1 MPYGTVNADV
11 IGTSVANSNLGAGN
25 ATRFKNR
32 IINGN
37 MAIAQRGTT
46 FTGVSNLDYTLDRWQ
61 ASVST
66 ASKMSVTQNAG
77 SVTPPAGFTNYMGL
91 TVASAVTSLAAGDYY
106 LLQQK
111 IEGLNVADLGWG
123 TANAKSVTL
132 SFWVYSNLTGTFG
145 GAINN
150 SAQTRS
156 YVFSYTISTA
166 NTWQQ
171 ITVTIPGDTSGTWL
185 TTNGIG
191 LWLNWSIGTG
201 STYSGTAGVWGST
214 LYNTVTGNTN
224 VMASTANYWYM
235 TGAQIEVGSI
245 ATGFEYVDYGTQLA
259 MCLRYY
265 EVATSI
271 DLSGYVQAG
280 KQAYS
285 GYTIYPKRTSATIAI
300 ASVSN
305 TDNCNGISITGND
318 GIHVNFQLIGN
329 NGGLNYVR
337 VTGNTVTFSAEL

>member
-1 MPYGTVNADV
+1 MPYGILAADQ
-11 IGTSVANSNLGAGN
+11 ITTSVTGVSLGAGN

-77 SVTPPAGFTNYMGL
+77 SVTPPAGFTNYIGL

-235 TGAQIEVGSI
+235 TG
-245 ATGFEYVDYGTQLA
+245 D
-259 MCLRYY
+259 R
-265 EVATSI
+265 
-271 DLSGYVQAG
+271 
-280 KQAYS
+280 K
-285 GYTIYPKRTSATIAI
+285 
-300 ASVSN
+300 SV
-305 TDNCNGISITGND
+305 
-318 GIHVNFQLIGN
+318 V
-329 NGGLNYVR
+329 
-337 VTGNTVTFSAEL
+337 